1 MFTNVIVN
9 LLIVNLNTVLHVL
22 PMSVID
28 FIKVI

>member
-9 LLIVNLNTVLHVL
+9 LLVVNLNSVLHFL
-22 PMSVID
+22 LMSMID

>member
-9 LLIVNLNTVLHVL
+9 LLIVNLNIVLHFL
-22 PMSVID
+22 LMSMID